1 MLVTHLDEW
10 SVTLSA
16 TYELVPLPW
25 LGPGLGK
32 IWGGTFAYLF
42 LIAGWGLGR

>member
-16 TYELVPLPW
+16 TYKLVPLPW
-25 LGPGLGK
+25 LGQ
-32 IWGGTFAYLF
+32 
-42 LIAGWGLGR
+42 GWGRFGEGHLHICS